1 MQRNKLLA
9 ICIIALTVVVMLI
22 ILSGTATA
30 DEEITITP
38 SAQPSPESEIVHE
51 LTEEERMQISIDLIK
66 TNLKQ
71 TDIDM
76 LARLIYGEA
85 RGITSDMEKAAVVWC
100 VLNRAENW
108 DKTIEE
114 IVKAPNQFHGYW
126 AGKITE
132 EFQELAED
140 VLIRWE
146 LEKIGYEDVGRV
158 LPKEYMFFFGDGKHN
173 HFQTAYQSKQYWDW
187 SLPDP
192 YVEK

>member
-114 IVKAPNQFHGYW
+114 VVKAPNQFHGYW
-126 AGKITE
+126 VGEITE
-132 EFQELAED
+132 EFQTLAED
-140 VLIRWE
+140 ILVRWE
-146 LEKIGYEDVGRV
+146 LEKLGYEDVGRV
-158 LPKEYMFFFGDGKHN
+158 LPKEYMYFFGNGKHN
-173 HFQTAYQSKQYWDW
+173 YFQASYQSRQYWDW